1 MSEYKSFEDQLVN
14 RETWQHRWGFADTR
28 FVLNRDR
35 SVELSGDRYPLC
47 GYRMYDFI
55 PYIESVLDVKLDFD
69 KRRPEV
75 EPKQVSPTRIDAG
88 FVQSLESFLRSDQI
102 TTEDSVRLQH
112 SHGQTT
118 ADEVFRVLF
127 GHIDRVVDLVVFPES
142 QDEAV
147 AVVRQA
153 AESGVCL
160 VPFGGGTSVSSA
172 LKLPQADSRSMV
184 AIDTR
189 RMNQIEWI
197 DRENLQAC
205 VQAGMTGLEMEAALA
220 REGLTSGHEPD
231 SMELSTVGGWI
242 ATNASGMKKNRY
254 GNIED
259 IVENIS
265 MITPVGLVEQKL
277 PISRASIGIQPLNL
291 LFGSEGNLGLI
302 TRAVLKVHPL
312 PEVKKYGSLVFPSFE
327 NGVDFLNELV
337 YTAYVPAS
345 IRLVD
350 NIQFRFGQALK
361 PRAEGGKAFLDRLKK
376 LYLLKLKG
384 FDPDKLAAATIV
396 MEGSRHEV
404 EFQESSIYRLAKR
417 FQGLRGGSENGRR
430 GYMLTYAI
438 AYIRDFLAD
447 FHIVGETFETSVPW
461 NKIDEVCQ
469 AVRRR
474 ADELH
479 RQHGLPGRCYVSHR
493 VTQIYHSGVCVY
505 FMFGFYVGGVE
516 DPEEVFARIEHSLRE
531 TIIENGGSVSHHHGV
546 GKIRKDFMRD
556 TLSPA
561 SIEILKNLKRSSDPA
576 NIFGIRNNIFA
587 EEE

>member
-1 MSEYKSFEDQLVN
+1 MSEYKSLEDQLAN
-14 RETWQHRWGFADTR
+14 RDTWPHRWGFSDTR
-28 FVLNRDR
+28 FVLNEDR
-35 SVELSGDRYPLC
+35 SVELTGDRYPLC
-47 GYRMYDFI
+47 GYRMYDFL
-55 PYIESVLDVKLDFD
+55 PYIENVLGVSLDLER
-69 KRRPEV
+69 RRPER
-75 EPKQVSPTRIDAG
+75 EPKQVAPARIDSG
-88 FVQSLESFLRSDQI
+88 FVQALEGFLQSNQI

-118 ADEVFRVLF
+118 ADEVFRVLY
-127 GHIDRVVDLVVFPES
+127 GQIERTVDLVVFPQS
-142 QDEAV
+142 QEEAA
-147 AVVRQA
+147 AVVQKA
-153 AESGVCL
+153 VELGVCL

-184 AIDTR
+184 AINMR

-197 DRENLQAC
+197 DRENLRAC

-259 IVENIS
+259 IVENIT
-265 MITPVGLVEQKL
+265 MLTPVGLVEQKMS
-277 PISRASIGIQPLNL
+277 ISRASIGIQPLNL

-312 PEVKKYGSLVFPSFE
+312 PEVKKYGSLVFPTFE
-327 NGVDFLNELV
+327 SGVKFLNELAH
-337 YTAYVPAS
+337 TAYVPAS

-361 PRAEGGKAFLDRLKK
+361 PRVQGSKAFLDRLKK

-384 FDPDKLAAATIV
+384 FDPDKLVAATIV

-404 EFQESSIYRLAKR
+404 GFQESSIYRLAKK
-417 FQGLRGGSENGRR
+417 FHGLPGGAENGRR

-447 FHIVGETFETSVPW
+447 FYIVGETFETSVPW
-461 NKIDEVCQ
+461 NKIHEVCR
-469 AVRRR
+469 AVKDR

-479 RQHGLPGRCYVSHR
+479 LQNGLPGRCYVSHR

-516 DPEEVFARIEHSLRE
+516 DPEGVFARIEHSLRE
-531 TIIENGGSVSHHHGV
+531 VIIEKGGSVSHHHGV

-561 SIEILKNLKRSSDPA
+561 SIEMLKNLKRSNDPA
-576 NIFGIRNNIFA
+576 NIFGIQNNVFFK
-587 EEE
+587 EE

>member
-1 MSEYKSFEDQLVN
+1 MSEYKSLEDQLEN
-14 RETWQHRWGFADTR
+14 RETWRHRWGFADTR
-28 FVLNRDR
+28 FVLNEDR
-35 SVELSGDRYPLC
+35 SVELTGDRYPLC
-47 GYRMYDFI
+47 GYRMYDFL
-55 PYIESVLDVKLDFD
+55 PYIENVLDVRLDLER
-69 KRRPEV
+69 RRPER
-75 EPKQVSPTRIDAG
+75 EPKQVSPARIDSA
-88 FVQSLESFLRSDQI
+88 FVQALEGFLRSDQM

-118 ADEVFRVLF
+118 ADEVFRVLY
-127 GHIDRVVDLVVFPES
+127 GQIERTVDLVVFPES
-142 QDEAV
+142 QDEAA
-147 AVVRQA
+147 AVLQKA
-153 AESGVCL
+153 IESGVCL
-160 VPFGGGTSVSSA
+160 IPFGGGTSVSSA
-172 LKLPQADSRSMV
+172 LKLPRADSRSMV
-184 AIDTR
+184 AIDMR

-197 DRENLQAC
+197 DRENLRAC

-259 IVENIS
+259 IVENIT
-265 MITPVGLVEQKL
+265 MLTPVGVVEQKMS
-277 PISRASIGIQPLNL
+277 ISRASIGIQPLNL

-312 PEVKKYGSLVFPSFE
+312 PKVKKYGSLVFPNFE
-327 NGVDFLNELV
+327 SGVKFLNELAH
-337 YTAYVPAS
+337 TTYVPAS

-361 PRAEGGKAFLDRLKK
+361 PRAQGSKAFLDRVKK

-384 FDPDKLAAATIV
+384 FDPNKLVAATIV

-404 EFQESSIYRLAKR
+404 GFQESSIYRLAKR
-417 FQGLRGGSENGRR
+417 FHGLPGGSENGRR

-447 FHIVGETFETSVPW
+447 FYIVGETFETSVPW
-461 NKIDEVCQ
+461 NKIHEVCQ
-469 AVRRR
+469 AVKIR

-479 RQHGLPGRCYVSHR
+479 QQHGLPGRCYVSHR

-505 FMFGFYVGGVE
+505 FMFGFYVKGVE
-516 DPEEVFARIEHSLRE
+516 DPEGVFAGIEHSLRE
-531 TIIENGGSVSHHHGV
+531 VIIEKGGSVSHHHGV
-546 GKIRKDFMRD
+546 GKIRRDFMRD

-561 SIEILKNLKRSSDPA
+561 SIEILKNLKRSNDPA
-576 NIFGIRNNIFA
+576 NIFGIQNNIFF